1 MQRSSRRLTVLIIV
15 LLLTLTACSSVFS
28 PGPTPTPLGAY
39 QLSSLFRNLYEQLG
53 GEPILGKAISRT
65 FNHAAS
71 ICQYTENVLFCYNK
85 SVDTEA
91 NRVSLVPIG
100 TLLVTTGTGKQYRVY
115 EGFQAMYGRLFD
127 ERYVGKPL
135 SDVLYN
141 KEKRRIEQRFENMGF
156 YQLVDDPRAV
166 VHLLAYGIYACNGF
180 CTYPPNS
187 NDVDSSFLPVKI
199 LNLALFYRLGGFTV
213 FGQPLSDIYTAADGS
228 QEQLF
233 ENALLYVP
241 KDDLNTLSLRPLAK
255 MLGTRLEAPIP
266 QGSRQTPGTVFY
278 QVGDHVG
285 YEVPVQFDEF
295 IAAHGSKE
303 ISGEPTSSAF
313 RVNENGVVMAGQCF
327 TNFCLVY
334 NPQAAAASKVSLMSL
349 GREYLKQINPD
360 VQAFEFSPQTTRLIL
375 SEKEPQ
381 VTANEEQTIL
391 VKVVQA
397 KDLKPISEVS
407 SILVVGLPDGS
418 KPSFSLPPTDL
429 KGNSSYTLPPVK
441 NAGNGTLIPYV
452 VCLNVPSTSIICQA
466 QTYLIWNIK

>member
-1 MQRSSRRLTVLIIV
+1 MQRSRRRQTFLIIV
-15 LLLTLTACSSVFS
+15 LLLTLTACSSVFN
-28 PGPTPTPLGAY
+28 PGPSPTPLGAF
-39 QLSSLFRNLYEQLG
+39 QLSSLFRNLYDQLG
-53 GEPILGKAISRT
+53 GEPILGKAISPP
-65 FNHAAS
+65 FNHDTS
-71 ICQYTENVLFCYNK
+71 VCQYTENVLFCYNK
-85 SVDTEA
+85 AVNTEA
-91 NRVSLVPIG
+91 DRVSLVPIG
-100 TLLVTTGTGKQYRVY
+100 TLLVTSDVGNRYKVY
-115 EGFQAMYGRLFD
+115 EGFQSMYENLFG

-141 KEKRRIEQRFENMGF
+141 QDKRRIEQRFENMGF

-166 VHLLAYGIYACNGF
+166 VHLLAYGIFACNGY
-180 CTYPPNS
+180 CNYP
-187 NDVDSSFLPVKI
+187 DSDGFGSITVRI
-199 LNLALFYRLGGFTV
+199 LKPTLFFRLGGFAI
-213 FGQPLSDIYTAADGS
+213 FGQPLSGPYTAADGS

-241 KDDLNTLSLRPLAK
+241 KDDPNTLGLRPLAK
-255 MLGTRLEAPIP
+255 MLGTRLEAPI
-266 QGSRQTPGTVFY
+266 QQQDSRQSSGMVFY

-313 RVNENGVVMAGQCF
+313 GITDNGVQMAGQCF
-327 TNFCLVY
+327 TNYCLVY
-334 NPQAAAASKVSLMSL
+334 NPRAAAGSRVSLMSL
-349 GREYLKQINPD
+349 GRQYVKQINP
-360 VQAFEFSPQTTRLIL
+360 QEQTFEFSPQTTRLIL
-375 SEKEPQ
+375 SEKKAQ
-381 VTANEEQTIL
+381 VTANEEQTIQ

-418 KPSFSLPPTDL
+418 KPSYSLPPTDL

-452 VCLNVPSTSIICQA
+452 VCLNVPSTSIICQS
-466 QTYLIWNIK
+466 QTYLIWNIR